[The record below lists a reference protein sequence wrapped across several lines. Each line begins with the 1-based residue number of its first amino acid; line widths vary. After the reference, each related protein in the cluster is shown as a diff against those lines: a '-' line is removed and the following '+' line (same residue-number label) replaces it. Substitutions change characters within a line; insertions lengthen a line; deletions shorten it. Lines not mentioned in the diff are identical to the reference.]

1 MKLIFVI
8 SLLLIE
14 NLFASLPAPKPI
26 KPPRTPEL
34 VHQQNILMQQ
44 EQQREYDRLLETLGL
59 ITMISPQASPQPC
72 KSPLLSPHLGRILS
86 QR

>member
-1 MKLIFVI
+1 MKLILVI
-8 SLLLIE
+8 TLLLIE
-14 NLFASLPAPKPI
+14 NLCASLPAPQPI

-34 VHQQNILMQQ
+34 LHQQNILMQQ
-44 EQQREYDRLLETLGL
+44 EQQKEYDQLLEALGL
-59 ITMISPQASPQPC
+59 IAIISPQPSPQPR